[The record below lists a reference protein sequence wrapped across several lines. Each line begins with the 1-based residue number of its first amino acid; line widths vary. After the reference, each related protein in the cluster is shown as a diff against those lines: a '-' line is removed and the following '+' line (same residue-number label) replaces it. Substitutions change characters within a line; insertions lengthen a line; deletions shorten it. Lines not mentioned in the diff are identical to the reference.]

1 MKVLGLLPYAD
12 ESELKSAGTAFDAD
26 FVCKLAKLY
35 DETGYDRILIAQ
47 SAKSPDGLATAA
59 HVAAVTKNLKFM
71 IAHRPGFVAPTL
83 AARMLSTIDQLS
95 NGRAGVHIIT
105 AINDQET
112 RADGDFLTKEQRYHR
127 SREYVQL
134 LRRSWAEEAPF
145 DHGGEFYRLEAAQT
159 MIRPVPRPDGAS
171 IPVYWGGSSDLGVK
185 FGAECAD
192 VYAFAG
198 TTLERSARLIRQV
211 RDAAAPHGRCPRFL
225 MSIRV
230 VIEQDDAAAWRRA
243 ESIANALHA
252 KSGAIR
258 MGLGSGSDESAQ
270 RRVAEA
276 QAARSSA
283 DPCLWGGL
291 IEATGGR
298 SHAMALVGG
307 PKTLVDALKAY
318 EALGVDEVIL
328 RGFDNLTDAETVG
341 RELIPHLG

>member
-12 ESELKSAGTAFDAD
+12 ESELKAASTAFDAE
-26 FVCKLAKLY
+26 FVRKLATLY

-59 HVAAVTKNLKFM
+59 HVAAITNNLKFM
-71 IAHRPGFVAPTL
+71 IAHRPGFIAPTM

-105 AINDQET
+105 AINDAET

-134 LRRSWAEEAPF
+134 LRRAWAEDAPF
-145 DHGGEFYRLEAAQT
+145 NHAGDFYRVEGAQT
-159 MIRPVPRPDGAS
+159 MLRPVNGS

-198 TTLERSARLIRQV
+198 TTLERSTQLMQQV

-230 VIEQDDAAAWRRA
+230 VIAQDDAAAWKRA
-243 ESIANALHA
+243 ESIADALRA
-252 KSGAIR
+252 KSGAIK

-276 QAARSSA
+276 MAARSAA
-283 DPCLWGGL
+283 DPCLWGGV

-307 PKTLVDALKAY
+307 PKTLIEALKAY

-328 RGFDNLTDAETVG
+328 RGFDNLADAEAIG
-341 RELIPHLG
+341 RELIPHLA

>member
-12 ESELKSAGTAFDAD
+12 ESELKAASTAFDAD
-26 FVCKLAKLY
+26 FVRKLAMLY
-35 DETGYDRILIAQ
+35 DETCYDRILIAQ

-59 HVAAVTKNLKFM
+59 HVAAITKNLKFM
-71 IAHRPGFVAPTL
+71 IAHRPGFVAPTM

-105 AINDQET
+105 ATNDMET

-134 LRRSWAEEAPF
+134 LRRAWAEEAPF
-145 DHGGEFYRLEAAQT
+145 DHQGDFYRLEGAQT
-159 MIRPVPRPDGAS
+159 MIRPMNGS

-185 FGAECAD
+185 YGAECAD

-198 TTLERSARLIRQV
+198 TTLERSAHLIRQV
-211 RDAAAPHGRCPRFL
+211 REAAAPHGRRPRFL

-230 VIEQDDAAAWRRA
+230 VIAENDEAAWQRA
-243 ESIANALHA
+243 QGIAEALKA
-252 KSGAIR
+252 KSGAIK
-258 MGLGSGSDESAQ
+258 MGLGSGSDESAR
-270 RRVAEA
+270 RRVEEA

-283 DPCLWGGL
+283 DPCLWGGV

-307 PKTLVDALKAY
+307 PEALVEALKAY
-318 EALGVDEVIL
+318 ESLGVDEVIL
-328 RGFDNLTDAETVG
+328 RGFDNLADAEAIG
-341 RELIPHLG
+341 RQLIPHLG

>member
-12 ESELKSAGTAFDAD
+12 ESELKVAPSAFDAD
-26 FVCKLAKLY
+26 FVRKLATIY
-35 DETGYDRILIAQ
+35 DETGYERILIAQ

-59 HVAAVTKNLKFM
+59 HVAAITKKLKFM
-71 IAHRPGFVAPTL
+71 IAHRPGFIAPTM

-95 NGRAGVHIIT
+95 GGRAGVHIIT

-127 SREYVQL
+127 SREYVEL
-134 LRRSWAEEAPF
+134 LRRAWAEDAPF
-145 DHGGEFYRLEAAQT
+145 DHLGDFYRLEGAQT
-159 MIRPVPRPDGAS
+159 MIRPVNGA
-171 IPVYWGGSSDLGVK
+171 IPVYWGGSSELGVK
-185 FGAECAD
+185 YGAECAD

-198 TTLERSARLIRQV
+198 TTLERSAQLMEQV
-211 RDAAAPHGRCPRFL
+211 REAGKPHGRCPRFL

-230 VIEQDDAAAWRRA
+230 VIAEDDAAAWRRA
-243 ESIANALHA
+243 EAIAETLRA
-252 KSGAIR
+252 KAGAIK

-276 QAARSSA
+276 MAARSAS
-283 DPCLWGGL
+283 DPCLWGGV
-291 IEATGGR
+291 IEATGGK

-307 PKTLVDALKAY
+307 PKTLVEALKAY

-328 RGFDNLTDAETVG
+328 RGFDNLADAEAIG
-341 RELIPHLG
+341 RELIPHLA

>member
-12 ESELKSAGTAFDAD
+12 ESELKAASTAFDAE
-26 FVCKLAKLY
+26 FVRKLATIY

-59 HVAAVTKNLKFM
+59 HIAAITKNLKFM
-71 IAHRPGFVAPTL
+71 IAHRPGFVAPTM

-134 LRRSWAEEAPF
+134 LRRAWMEEAPF
-145 DHGGEFYRLEAAQT
+145 DHLGDFYRLEGAQT
-159 MIRPVPRPDGAS
+159 MLRPVNGS

-198 TTLERSARLIRQV
+198 TTLERSAQLMQQV

-230 VIEQDDAAAWRRA
+230 VIAEDDAAAWKRA
-243 ESIANALHA
+243 EGISAALQA
-252 KSGAIR
+252 KSGAIK

-270 RRVAEA
+270 RRIAEA
-276 QAARSSA
+276 MAARSDT
-283 DPCLWGGL
+283 DPCLWGGV

-307 PKTLVDALKAY
+307 PETLVKALKAY
-318 EALGVDEVIL
+318 EAIGVDEVIL
-328 RGFDNLTDAETVG
+328 RGFDNLADAEAIG